1 LFFIFICHQGAFS
14 QRSKA
19 DSLERL
25 LQVEKTDTGRAKLM
39 WTKADVMNMYDP
51 EMALVTAQQA
61 LGLSTRIKYTEG
73 QVKSL
78 GSLANTLL
86 KLGNYPRALE
96 YNFKKLQL
104 EEKRNKPASLASTL
118 MNIGIVYRYQEQFKD
133 ALFYYRRSDSVI
145 EANNISTLRYYSLM
159 NLGDVYDKMGNNDSA
174 FSYFNKALVQSN
186 LEKNDDYIGNAMTGL
201 GHTYLQQGNYP
212 FALLNYHTAIRYL
225 QAANDDEVLS
235 EATLGH
241 SSCIQQLN
249 KSYSAYRFANISYQ
263 TAEKG
268 GFLANQM
275 EATQFLVDHFSRIK
289 RTDSA
294 FFYLNRE
301 KILNDSINS
310 RSKIREMQIIS
321 GNEQLRQAEL
331 EENRKNAERERKQ
344 QLQYLFIGIFIPG
357 FFLLTLLL
365 SRIRIHSRVIK
376 VLGILS
382 LLILFEFLTLL
393 LHPWVAKITNHT
405 PVLEML
411 IFVSFAALIIPIHHR
426 IEVWL
431 IKKLTHRE
439 DRPIRLKKVRLTVN
453 KPPE

>member
-1 LFFIFICHQGAFS
+1 
-14 QRSKA
+14 
-19 DSLERL
+19 
-25 LQVEKTDTGRAKLM
+25 M
-39 WTKADVMNMYDP
+39 WAKADVMNMYDP
-51 EMALVTAQQA
+51 EMALVVAQQA
-61 LGLSTRIKYTEG
+61 FGLSTRIKYTEG

-96 YNFKKLQL
+96 YNLKKLQL
-104 EEKRNKPASLASTL
+104 VEKGNKPSNLASTL
-118 MNIGIVYRYQEQFKD
+118 MNIGIVYRYQEQYND

-145 EANNISTLRYYSLM
+145 EANNISSLRYYSLM
-159 NLGDVYDKMGNNDSA
+159 NLGDVYDKMGKNDSA

-186 LEKNDDYIGNAMTGL
+186 LEKNDDFIGNAMTGL
-201 GHTYLQQGNYP
+201 GHTYMQQGNYP
-212 FALLNYHTAIRYL
+212 FALLNYQTAMRYL
-225 QAANDDEVLS
+225 AAANDDEVMS
-235 EATLGH
+235 EAALGLANLYQKMNN
-241 SSCIQQLN
+241 SD
-249 KSYSAYRFANISYQ
+249 SAYHFALISYK

-268 GFLANQM
+268 GFLAKQM
-275 EATQFLVDHFSRIK
+275 EATQYLVDHFSRMK

-294 FFYLNRE
+294 FLYLSRE

-310 RSKIREMQIIS
+310 KAKIREMQIIS
-321 GNEQLRQAEL
+321 GNEQLRQAEQ
-331 EENRKNAERERKQ
+331 EENRKNEERIRRQ
-344 QLQYLFIGIFIPG
+344 QLQYLFIGLFIPG

-365 SRIRIHSRVIK
+365 SRIRIHSGVIK
-376 VLGILS
+376 ALGILS

-393 LHPWVAKITNHT
+393 LHPWVANLTNHT

-411 IFVSFAALIIPIHHR
+411 IFVSFAALIIPMHHR

-439 DRPIRLKKVRLTVN
+439 DRPIRLKKVRLKVN

>member
-1 LFFIFICHQGAFS
+1 
-14 QRSKA
+14 
-19 DSLERL
+19 
-25 LQVEKTDTGRAKLM
+25 M

-201 GHTYLQQGNYP
+201 GHIYLQQGNYP

-235 EATLGH
+235 EATLGLATLY
-241 SSCIQQLN
+241 QQLN
-249 KSYSAYRFANISYQ
+249 KTDSAYRFAHISYQ

-268 GFLANQM
+268 GFLAKQM

-411 IFVSFAALIIPIHHR
+411 IFVSFAALIIPMHHR